1 MWSPTHVQVTVQR
14 ARGLV
19 SKGHNGIF
27 VTIGLGKEKY
37 QTSVK
42 ERDSDEIEWRE
53 KCELKIPS
61 QGNTASIVLNVL
73 THNLFGVDNFLGC
86 VSIPLNDLDVY
97 DRPKNKWFELQ
108 DKHGKARTKDRGE
121 LEVKIGFSVKPGSLN
136 DTSKKD
142 SRRASMGQLSQV
154 AHNVGGSLASIG
166 SVDKK
171 SFKKL
176 AKSITKKIKKEKKFS
191 EEDEKPTF
199 HKPTVTSQ
207 LPVDADP
214 GVISDEDEFAFDDLS
229 HTGSGCSLEV
239 GHINTT
245 PASAT
250 GSAETVASSD
260 TPSVVSTPYKDNIVK
275 FNTLPSSRSSA
286 RSVTPIQEKFVQK
299 WEQKLH
305 EAKKTK
311 ALLNKSSERIVV
323 GGETKCASP
332 TQDKLG
338 LSPEIIRRY
347 ENKTREDLV
356 HMVEELQLSL
366 QKCQRDR
373 KELEDYIDN
382 LLLRVMESSPNIL
395 QNPYS

>member
-1 MWSPTHVQVTVQR
+1 V
-14 ARGLV
+14 
-19 SKGHNGIF
+19 
-27 VTIGLGKEKY
+27 KEKY

-42 ERDSDEIEWRE
+42 ERDGGDEIEWRE

-61 QGNTASIVLNVL
+61 HGNTASIVLNVL

-86 VSIPLNDLDVY
+86 VSIPLAELDVY

-136 DTSKKD
+136 EASKKD

-154 AHNVGGSLASIG
+154 AHNVGGSLASIS

-176 AKSITKKIKKEKKFS
+176 AKSITKKIKKEKKFP
-191 EEDEKPTF
+191 EEDERPASAAATNHTHQTYSSSGSSSSKPSTI
-199 HKPTVTSQ
+199 TSQ
-207 LPVDADP
+207 QTLDADP
-214 GVISDEDEFAFDDLS
+214 GVISDDDEFAFDDLS

-245 PASAT
+245 SASAT

-260 TPSVVSTPYKDNIVK
+260 AASAVSTPFKDNITK

-286 RSVTPIQEKFVQK
+286 RSVTPVQEKFVQK

-323 GGETKCASP
+323 GGETKCTSP
-332 TQDKLG
+332 TQDK

-347 ENKTREDLV
+347 ENKTREDLIQ
-356 HMVEELQLSL
+356 MVEDLQISL
-366 QKCQRDR
+366 QRCQRDR
-373 KELEDYIDN
+373 KELEDYMIIFYCELWKRRRIFYKIRTPEPHF
-382 LLLRVMESSPNIL
+382 LLLFTL
-395 QNPYS
+395 